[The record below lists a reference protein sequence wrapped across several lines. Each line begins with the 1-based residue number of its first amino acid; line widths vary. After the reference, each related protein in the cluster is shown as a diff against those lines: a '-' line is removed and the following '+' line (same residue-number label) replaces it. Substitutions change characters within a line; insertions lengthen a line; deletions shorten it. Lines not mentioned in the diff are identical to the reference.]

1 MSKNQNL
8 SEMIVKVAGDFLKNA
23 KSQPDMQARVD
34 IVKTAWN
41 MSLLSKLDRQL
52 KLKRLI
58 KKQKN
63 NAPSKEALN
72 MFEAEIK
79 RIILEK
85 IKHYP
90 DVSDEILKTE
100 VIEKEAIKKQV
111 LKVNEQAESKA
122 EVEYDIKAFFKDAAA
137 EQAHSQ
143 FSLTSFSN

>member
-90 DVSDEILKTE
+90 DVSDEILRTE
-100 VIEKEAIKKQV
+100 VIEKEAI
-111 LKVNEQAESKA
+111 KVNEQAESKA

-137 EQAHSQ
+137 EQDHSQ